1 MIEMLKT
8 RKEELEAR
16 GEKGF
21 TLMEMLIVIAIIAVL
36 IAIAIPIFT
45 AQLNSAKAATDEANA
60 RSLYAQIAADSMLDE
75 VPATFT
81 ATELPVNG
89 ELTYR
94 DTTYKFS
101 DVLEDSTI
109 DVEGPGIYLKTNGQE
124 FTFGTVSGD

>member
-1 MIEMLKT
+1 MIEMLKA

-45 AQLNSAKAATDEANA
+45 AQLNNAKAATDEANA
-60 RSLYAQIAADSMLDE
+60 RSLYAQLAADEMLDQI
-75 VPATFT
+75 PASFT

-89 ELTYR
+89 ELTYQG
-94 DTTYKFS
+94 TTYKFS

-109 DVEGPGIYLKTNGQE
+109 DVDGPGIYLKTNGQE
-124 FTFGTVSGD
+124 FTFGTVSGG